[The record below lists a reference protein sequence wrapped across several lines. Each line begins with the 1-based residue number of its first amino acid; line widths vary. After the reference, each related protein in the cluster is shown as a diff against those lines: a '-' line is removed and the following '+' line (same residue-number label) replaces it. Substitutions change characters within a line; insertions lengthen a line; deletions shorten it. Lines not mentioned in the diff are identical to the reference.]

1 MATPCTNSRI
11 SGAILCHVFRGLIS
25 VAMEVLNHG
34 NVHGDPTKLIHGRE
48 REGREN
54 VDRHERTLMV
64 MMMMFITT
72 YMRIER
78 W

>member
-1 MATPCTNSRI
+1 
-11 SGAILCHVFRGLIS
+11 
-25 VAMEVLNHG
+25 MEVLNHG